1 MLRRWARRHA
11 VRLFTACTDKDRGRT
26 VEELER
32 ELADAHRREAA
43 TAEVLRIISRSP
55 TDVQPVFETI
65 AESATLLCDGLYS
78 VVFRFDG
85 EMITV
90 AADSCGSPQTSAF
103 IRSAYPAPP
112 GKGTLAS
119 RALLERRVITITDA
133 QDSFANPD
141 GAERA
146 RVIGYRAGL
155 SVPML
160 RGDRAIG
167 VINVVRR
174 EAIPFTHVQV
184 ELLKS
189 FADQAVIAIENARLF
204 EAEQASK
211 RGLQESLEYQTAIS
225 EVLGAISRSPHDLQ
239 PVLDIA
245 RRRRRAGRARPS
257 PSWAPICAI
266 SSRVSIPPPPSMPA
280 TPPCWCSAGPQRCAA
295 PSWSASTGTSL
306 ARAPALCRSARAA
319 WW

>member
-1 MLRRWARRHA
+1 MQSDSI
-11 VRLFTACTDKDRGRT
+11 TACTDKDRGRT

-119 RALLERRVITITDA
+119 RALLERQRPG
-133 QDSFANPD
+133 Q
-141 GAERA
+141 
-146 RVIGYRAGL
+146 
-155 SVPML
+155 L
-160 RGDRAIG
+160 R
-167 VINVVRR
+167 
-174 EAIPFTHVQV
+174 Q
-184 ELLKS
+184 S
-189 FADQAVIAIENARLF
+189 
-204 EAEQASK
+204 
-211 RGLQESLEYQTAIS
+211 
-225 EVLGAISRSPHDLQ
+225 
-239 PVLDIA
+239 
-245 RRRRRAGRARPS
+245 RRRRARACHWLPS
-257 PSWAPICAI
+257 
-266 SSRVSIPPPPSMPA
+266 
-280 TPPCWCSAGPQRCAA
+280 GPVGADA
-295 PSWSASTGTSL
+295 EG
-306 ARAPALCRSARAA
+306 
-319 WW
+319 